1 MTATLRAF
9 ACLADFALTVTFAQ
23 GAAAEEH
30 QKGKVAAKPV
40 ETGVVIRGVTLAG
53 PVGNPGT
60 STGKTCDF
68 SGEPVDPSG
77 RLEGASVNCRPN
89 GTRANTSPRLPA
101 RFNAYCM
108 INAPVKR
115 ARLIQ
120 AARPENAN
128 HCDLSGIT
136 PKDATGQFGGGRLAV
151 GGHWTT
157 SEETNSKHVLADNQW
172 MLSARPAEN
181 CVAPVY
187 QFRRRF
193 SSAFQ
198 RGQLSNHDVDRDPTA
213 PIFEVA
219 ENSIYFSE

>member
-1 MTATLRAF
+1 MTASLRAF
-9 ACLADFALTVTFAQ
+9 GCLAAFALTFTLTQ

-77 RLEGASVNCRPN
+77 RLEGASVNCRPSGN
-89 GTRANTSPRLPA
+89 RANTLPGLPA
-101 RFNAYCM
+101 RFNAYCV
-108 INAPVKR
+108 INAPVKS

-120 AARPENAN
+120 AARPDNAN

-136 PKDATGQFGGGRLAV
+136 PKDATGQFGGAV
-151 GGHWTT
+151 W
-157 SEETNSKHVLADNQW
+157 
-172 MLSARPAEN
+172 R
-181 CVAPVY
+181 
-187 QFRRRF
+187 
-193 SSAFQ
+193 
-198 RGQLSNHDVDRDPTA
+198 
-213 PIFEVA
+213 
-219 ENSIYFSE
+219 